1 MNVFFAFLMGFAQVV
16 IAVVVEI
23 FVIIYLSSL
32 KSIIDIIRKFVT
44 LAVIVRFDN
53 MYSAAIF
60 ENKMKKVVG

>member
-1 MNVFFAFLMGFAQVV
+1 MNVFFAFLMGFAQTV

-23 FVIIYLSSL
+23 FVIIYLASL

-53 MYSAAIF
+53 MYSAALF
-60 ENKMKKVVG
+60 ESKMKKVVG